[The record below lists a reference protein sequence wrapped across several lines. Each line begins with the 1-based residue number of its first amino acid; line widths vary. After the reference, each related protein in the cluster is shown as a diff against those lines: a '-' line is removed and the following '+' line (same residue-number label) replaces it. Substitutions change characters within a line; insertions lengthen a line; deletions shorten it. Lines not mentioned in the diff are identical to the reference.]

1 MSCSSCKG
9 QCPTPAAC
17 EMPIAKATK
26 PPRVAFLLDRLLW
39 PVRRAHL
46 ALLRFHL
53 DCLVDERE
61 YYLGL
66 GWTGPIYMRESLA
79 QQRVLMTRIRILEG
93 QL

>member
-1 MSCSSCKG
+1 MTCSACNGK
-9 QCPTPAAC
+9 CPTPAAC
-17 EMPIAKATK
+17 ELPVAIATK
-26 PPRVAFLLDRLLW
+26 PPRAAFWLHRLI
-39 PVRRAHL
+39 VRTRL

-66 GWTGPIYMRESLA
+66 GWTGPIYMRESYA
-79 QQRVLMTRIRILEG
+79 QQRVLMTRIRALEE